1 MVLGCDWC
9 HIFKQLVLL
18 RVEPVRLIIYRAYSD
33 TVKHLYGTHNVQLFS
48 NARDKHSG
56 RIKVWL
62 QRQLSETDQLYP
74 PAAQFATQQFYK
86 VDESNT
92 MTGDDRRRA
101 AVPSIM

>member
-48 NARDKHSG
+48 NARDSTRDGSKCGCNVSC
-56 RIKVWL
+56 RRQISCIPQQLSL
-62 QRQLSETDQLYP
+62 QR
-74 PAAQFATQQFYK
+74 
-86 VDESNT
+86 SNFT
-92 MTGDDRRRA
+92 K
-101 AVPSIM
+101 